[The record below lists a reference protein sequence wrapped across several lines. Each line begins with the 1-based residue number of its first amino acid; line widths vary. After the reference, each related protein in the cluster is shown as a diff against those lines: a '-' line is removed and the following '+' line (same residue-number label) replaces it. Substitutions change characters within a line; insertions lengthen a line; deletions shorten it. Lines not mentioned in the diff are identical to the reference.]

1 MSSSAPVAPTVTRK
15 FRMQFPS
22 TASWVSLENRV
33 IPTIRFQKSKQLRGN
48 CMRNWGEGGKYR
60 QEAWHHAGT
69 DLMHQAHLHP
79 PHGYL
84 YVQTAPTSKI
94 NEAGAEASARRER
107 QRGEWIT
114 RRRRWGAS
122 CRRERPT
129 RRTPRRSGSPA
140 RGRTR
145 AATGP
150 CDARSSRSSRPCR
163 SRCGGSGPSPA

>member
-1 MSSSAPVAPTVTRK
+1 MPTMCIHNLKDRLGNYVRHCWGTVLMASVGVGWRRRGRRGVGGARMCRHRPRSDATGTGLAQTQPAPAWLRHNRPRPRTTRPGPK
-15 FRMQFPS
+15 
-22 TASWVSLENRV
+22 
-33 IPTIRFQKSKQLRGN
+33 
-48 CMRNWGEGGKYR
+48 
-60 QEAWHHAGT
+60 
-69 DLMHQAHLHP
+69 
-79 PHGYL
+79 
-84 YVQTAPTSKI
+84 
-94 NEAGAEASARRER
+94 R
-107 QRGEWIT
+107 QRDVRIT

-150 CDARSSRSSRPCR
+150 CDARSSRSSTPCR